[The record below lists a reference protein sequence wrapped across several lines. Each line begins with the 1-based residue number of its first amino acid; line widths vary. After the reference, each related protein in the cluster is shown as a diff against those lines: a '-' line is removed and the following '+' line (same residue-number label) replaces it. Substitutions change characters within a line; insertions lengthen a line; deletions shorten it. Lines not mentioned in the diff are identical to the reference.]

1 MAATSL
7 APRATSGAA
16 RPAARKHAHM
26 PRRCATR
33 AAAQAS
39 EARAPSGT
47 SFLRQH
53 LFDLK
58 AYTPIEPFEILS
70 AKLGRSPED
79 IVKLDANE
87 NPYGPPPEVR
97 QALGDIRF
105 PHIYPDP
112 ESRALRAGLAEW
124 SGVEAEHILVGCGAD
139 ELIDLVMRCV
149 LDPGDVIIDCPPTFG
164 MYSFDA
170 AVNNAG
176 VITVPR
182 LPGFGI
188 DVDAIKAAVEEHNP
202 KMVFLTSPN
211 NPDGSVMR
219 EEELLAVLDLPV
231 LVILDEAY
239 IEFSEEPSRCSWV
252 KQHSNLIVLRTFSKM
267 AALAGVRIGYG
278 FFPLDMIQYI
288 WRAKQPYN
296 VSAVAEV
303 AACAALSNKEYLMDV
318 KAKLIEERGRLYS
331 LLQGVEFLEPS
342 PSASNFLLC
351 EVTGGRDALELKGAL
366 MKEGVMVRHY
376 ATKELQNYVRISVG
390 RPDQTDTLM
399 AALAKC

>member
-1 MAATSL
+1 
-7 APRATSGAA
+7 
-16 RPAARKHAHM
+16 
-26 PRRCATR
+26 
-33 AAAQAS
+33 
-39 EARAPSGT
+39 
-47 SFLRQH
+47 
-53 LFDLK
+53 
-58 AYTPIEPFEILS
+58 
-70 AKLGRSPED
+70 
-79 IVKLDANE
+79 
-87 NPYGPPPEVR
+87 
-97 QALGDIRF
+97 
-105 PHIYPDP
+105 
-112 ESRALRAGLAEW
+112 
-124 SGVEAEHILVGCGAD
+124 
-139 ELIDLVMRCV
+139 
-149 LDPGDVIIDCPPTFG
+149 
-164 MYSFDA
+164 
-170 AVNNAG
+170 
-176 VITVPR
+176 
-182 LPGFGI
+182 
-188 DVDAIKAAVEEHNP
+188 
-202 KMVFLTSPN
+202 
-211 NPDGSVMR
+211 
-219 EEELLAVLDLPV
+219 
-231 LVILDEAY
+231 
-239 IEFSEEPSRCSWV
+239 V

-399 AALAKC
+399 VALAKC